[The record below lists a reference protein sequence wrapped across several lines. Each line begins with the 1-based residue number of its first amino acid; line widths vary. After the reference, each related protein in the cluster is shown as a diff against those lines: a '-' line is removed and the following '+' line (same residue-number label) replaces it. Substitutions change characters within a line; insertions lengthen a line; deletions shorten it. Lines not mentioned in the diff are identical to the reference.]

1 MKEKTMTTMEI
12 IFTLL
17 IFIMLIGGLLGL
29 IKSARKFNLTEKQL
43 KDIKQ
48 RNAML
53 DKEDEENNL

>member
-1 MKEKTMTTMEI
+1 MTTMEI